1 MRIKIPGV
9 IVGDRV
15 ELIRTDDQYTSL
27 RSGSQGTVTMVWPD
41 TVDIKWDDG
50 SNLSLIPESGDRWK
64 VIS

>member
-9 IVGDRV
+9 VVGDRV
-15 ELIRTDDQYTSL
+15 ELIRTDDQYTHL
-27 RSGSQGTVTMVWPD
+27 RSGAKGTVTMIWPD